1 MSDAAQPPHSPENI
15 PAEGASSEGAAT
27 GETVGESPAN
37 GTPARVPMDKPP
49 AGPASDGTADSG
61 VEPDPWAAPAADAR
75 GSGSAADGPRRTM
88 FRKAGDADPPLPSVH
103 NHPTVT
109 STPAGTTP
117 PPAAPAAQA
126 SQPWAN
132 PFAPPGGPVAGV
144 PQDNPF
150 APPTPQASY
159 ARPAAPGGPVP
170 PPPIAPDG
178 PGQAP
183 YAYPSY
189 PTHPSGAGYG
199 YPQQSGYAG
208 SGPGYPA
215 PPMYGGG
222 PGYGWAPMAPQPMNG
237 MGTASLVVGIISA
250 VFFCLW
256 PLAIIL
262 GILAVVFGLVARQR
276 ARRGQ
281 ATNPGQAL
289 AGIICGAVGIVIAV
303 AFGVLIIAFGEEGS
317 ADNIDGSY
325 STVLSQQVQD

>member
-15 PAEGASSEGAAT
+15 PGGGASSEDAAT
-27 GETVGESPAN
+27 GETGESSAK

-49 AGPASDGTADSG
+49 ARPASDGTADSG
-61 VEPDPWAAPAADAR
+61 AEPDPWAPPTADAP
-75 GSGSAADGPRRTM
+75 GSGSAADGPGRTM
-88 FRKAGDADPPLPSVH
+88 FRNPGDTHRPPPSVH

-109 STPAGTTP
+109 STPADATP
-117 PPAAPAAQA
+117 PPAAQA
-126 SQPWAN
+126 SQPWVN

-159 ARPAAPGGPVP
+159 AQPGAPVP

-183 YAYPSY
+183 YPDPSHPSY
-189 PTHPSGAGYG
+189 PTFPSGAGYG
-199 YPQQSGYAG
+199 YPQQSGYG
-208 SGPGYPA
+208 DSGPAYPA

-222 PGYGWAPMAPQPMNG
+222 FGYGWAPMAPQPMNG
-237 MGTASLVVGIISA
+237 MGTASLVVGIVSA

-262 GILAVVFGLVARQR
+262 GVLAVVFGLVARQR

-289 AGIICGAVGIVIAV
+289 AGIICGAVGIVIAI
-303 AFGVLIIAFGEEGS
+303 AFGVLIIAFAEEGS
-317 ADNIDGSY
+317 ANDIDGSY
-325 STVLSQQVQD
+325 STFLSQQV